1 MENDTNTT
9 PSLMNQICLG
19 SSSDG
24 KSSMDKT
31 ISLMKQQ
38 TEYGIYPTPFNSQT
52 GDDNQIVAVS
62 DPVTSSQDNYLS
74 SPNVNCIEIN
84 NNANLRKALVTYKI
98 ELAKKELERTGFMG
112 KIRSLEEEVEDVSS
126 LLAETVSSVREKK
139 FEETKLQG
147 NRNRSF
153 KPPSAGVGG
162 NFMAGFGRL
171 GRRRRTSRIHGD
183 ISTEGEDADGDE
195 VQQLEKICKVHQ
207 FTILKQ
213 RKEMGILRQ
222 IINENATKIDNLT
235 LEVKNMAED
244 STADQLKITL
254 LENQFME
261 LNEAKE
267 ASDVKNSST
276 PQSSEG
282 GSASIIQIDAAY
294 VSTLETNAFNNSVT
308 IQELKDE
315 LENQQ
320 RKYKDLNEN
329 LAVQEDLCKG
339 IATLTI
345 KVEARDATIS
355 AMESVECV
363 ELRKQLLSKEAQL
376 SNLQSHLSKLERRTD
391 VTTVGAKKQ
400 NILSTRQVL
409 LLQEKLDVCSWR
421 LNDVLNRIEDAKY
434 VSSDQKLMMSVC
446 DKALLMQNCIKVS
459 LGLLESQL
467 SNQMVST
474 RLSEENCEEDNVIMA
489 RFDQTLKSLRESEI
503 ELKRLLGELKTDIDK
518 QNVKVI
524 AKDGVIE
531 VLMKNEKATNVKLG
545 SLQSELDA
553 FRSLSDYSSIDEG
566 IMSKFRECAKL
577 ELQNQEKDRIIN
589 RLENIIDEYRAQ
601 EDHS

>member
-1 MENDTNTT
+1 MENDTNT
-9 PSLMNQICLG
+9 PSLMNQIYLG
-19 SSSDG
+19 SSSNG
-24 KSSMDKT
+24 NSSMDKT
-31 ISLMKQQ
+31 IFLKQQQ
-38 TEYGIYPTPFNSQT
+38 TEYVIHPTSFDSQR
-52 GDDNQIVAVS
+52 GDDNQIVDVS

-74 SPNVNCIEIN
+74 SPNVECIEIN
-84 NNANLRKALVTYKI
+84 NNANLRKALVAYKI

-139 FEETKLQG
+139 FEESKLQV
-147 NRNRSF
+147 NRNRAF
-153 KPPSAGVGG
+153 KPPPAGVGG

-171 GRRRRTSRIHGD
+171 SRRRRTSRIGG
-183 ISTEGEDADGDE
+183 ISTEEDADGDE

-222 IINENATKIDNLT
+222 IINENATKIDSLT
-235 LEVKNMAED
+235 LEVNNMAED
-244 STADQLKITL
+244 STADHLKITL

-267 ASDVKNSST
+267 TSDVKNSSI

-294 VSTLETNAFNNSVT
+294 VSTLETNAFNNSIT

-320 RKYKDLNEN
+320 RKYKALNEN
-329 LAVQEDLCKG
+329 LAVQEDLRKE

-376 SNLQSHLSKLERRTD
+376 SNLQSHLSKLERQTD

-400 NILSTRQVL
+400 NILSTRQVS

-434 VSSDQKLMMSVC
+434 MSSDQKLMMSVC

-503 ELKRLLGELKTDIDK
+503 ELKRFLGDLKTDIDK

-553 FRSLSDYSSIDEG
+553 LRSLSNYSSIDEG